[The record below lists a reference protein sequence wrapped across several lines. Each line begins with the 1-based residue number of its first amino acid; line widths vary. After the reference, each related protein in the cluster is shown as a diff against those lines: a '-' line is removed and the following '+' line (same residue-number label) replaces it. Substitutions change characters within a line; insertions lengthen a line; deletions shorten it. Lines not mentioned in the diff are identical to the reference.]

1 MRVVVLGT
9 ICLRFKFRPTKEIE
23 EILGKVKVMEQ
34 RAVNWLIANKK
45 TSLSAVH
52 HALYC
57 SLRQQFQELH
67 SHWVISA
74 LRTATNI
81 VHRFNRQRR
90 KGKAKRP
97 RLKNPFVTLSSRLF
111 KVSFDGKRLK
121 VTIFKSA
128 NDLEPIVLW
137 FKPHH
142 KYRRLLDE
150 WKAGKC
156 TLGQITLTRNS
167 INIPLKFPDIP
178 TYQPLTVIGID
189 SNESSLDYFNA
200 GTGELV
206 TIDTSEVAKINRDYD
221 RRVQRATR
229 SKNNPKAKKKIQAKY
244 GRLRRER
251 TRNLW
256 HSIALMLVLMA
267 GQQGAALVLER
278 LEGMKASLRKAS
290 KRLCQRLLN
299 YWSIM
304 TFHRILEQKARA
316 FGVPIVFVDPK
327 GTSKTCPICGDCLR
341 GQAKVCPSCGLS
353 RHYAAAI
360 NIAYRGVEKF
370 PSLLRL
376 GQGFV
381 GNPRRPS
388 SGGTAMR
395 SAERHHGG
403 NLCNLSIA

>member
-1 MRVVVLGT
+1 VIATSTVS
-9 ICLRFKFRPTKEIE
+9 LRFKFRPTKEIE
-23 EILGKVKVMEQ
+23 EILGKVKVIEQ
-34 RAVNWLIANKK
+34 RAVNWLINNQK
-45 TSLSAVH
+45 TSLASVH
-52 HALYC
+52 HALYFP
-57 SLRQQFQELH
+57 LRQQFPELH
-67 SHWVISA
+67 SQWVISA
-74 LRTATNI
+74 LKTATNV
-81 VHRFNRQRR
+81 VHAFNKRKR
-90 KGKAKRP
+90 KGRAKRP
-97 RLKNPFVTLSSRLF
+97 KLKKPFVILSSHLF
-111 KVSFDGKRLK
+111 RVSFNGKWLK

-128 NDLEPIVLW
+128 NDLEPITFW

-142 KYRRLLDE
+142 KYRHLLDE

-267 GQQGAALVLER
+267 GQQGAVLVLER
-278 LEGMKASLRKAS
+278 LNGMKASLGKAS
-290 KRLCQRLLN
+290 KRLRQRLLN
-299 YWSIM
+299 HWSIM
-304 TFHRILEQKARA
+304 TFHRILEAKARA
-316 FGVPIVFVDPK
+316 FGVPLVFVDPA
-327 GTSKTCPICGDCLR
+327 GTSQTCPVCGGCLR
-341 GQAKVCPSCGLS
+341 GQVKVCPSCGLS
-353 RHYAAAI
+353 RHYVAAI
-360 NIAYRGVEKF
+360 NIAHRGIEKF
-370 PSLLRL
+370 PNLKRL
-376 GQGFV
+376 GQGSV
-381 GNPRRPS
+381 GDPRRPP
-388 SGGTAMR
+388 SGSTVVR
-395 SAERHHGG
+395 VAERCHGG
-403 NLCNLSIA
+403 NLCNREIA